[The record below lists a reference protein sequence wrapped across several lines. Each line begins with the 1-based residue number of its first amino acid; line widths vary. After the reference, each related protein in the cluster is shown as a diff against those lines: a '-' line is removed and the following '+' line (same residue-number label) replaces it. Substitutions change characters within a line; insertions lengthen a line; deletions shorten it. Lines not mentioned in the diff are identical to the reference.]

1 MTLLRDADPR
11 FRRLNAK
18 VAVFVLLGLLASAGL
33 LLLLAWEQ
41 GYFATK
47 SEILLEA
54 PTGTDLRP
62 GMAVKLS
69 GFKIGEVSRVEL
81 NGVARVD
88 VRMLIEDKYLQ
99 WIKADSLVSVARE
112 GLIGDSHLEIRSGNP
127 ALASLRGGDA
137 LMFEPTP
144 ALSDIAADLRA
155 RALPVIDGSIQ
166 LLDYLNDPQGD
177 FRGTMAEL
185 RKLTTE
191 LRATRKGIDQL
202 VADVDA
208 LARDDIKRTLRNADH
223 TLLAFEQQM
232 TAISERTDRSLT
244 QFDATTASARQTAEA
259 VSRAIETAVPKVNR
273 LLDNTDAAVRDGRK
287 LMDGAGKRWPFKG
300 GKAPDDAV
308 QVEAAPG
315 AGP

>member
-11 FRRLNAK
+11 FQRLTAK

-33 LLLLAWEQ
+33 LLLLAWQQ
-41 GYFATK
+41 GYFTTK
-47 SEILLEA
+47 SEILVEA
-54 PTGTDLRP
+54 PTGIDLRA

-69 GFKIGEVSRVEL
+69 GFKIGEASSVDL
-81 NGVARVD
+81 NERARVD

-112 GLIGDSHLEIRSGNP
+112 GLIGDSYLAIKSGSP
-127 ALASLRGGDA
+127 TLASLKGGDA
-137 LMFEPTP
+137 LTFAPTP

-155 RALPVIDGSIQ
+155 RALPVIDGSTQ
-166 LLDYLNDPQGD
+166 LLEYLNDPQGD

-185 RKLTTE
+185 RKLTAE
-191 LRATRKGIDQL
+191 LRATRKGIDTL

-208 LARDDIKRTLRNADH
+208 LARDDIKRTLRNADR
-223 TLLAFEQQM
+223 TLLAFEQQV

-244 QFDATTASARQTAEA
+244 QFDETTASARQTAEA
-259 VSRAIETAVPKVNR
+259 ASRAIETAVPKVNR

-308 QVEAAPG
+308 QVDTAPG